1 MTKTLTIIIGLRS
14 TISESQK
21 KIIKNSI
28 VISSDFLKFQKKIMK
43 IKKYNFNLIFNN
55 FYPSAKI
62 DKVNEKN
69 YLQLNELCLKNL
81 SLILSILNPRKIKK
95 IFYTSSSSVYIFSKE
110 LNHDFIDHK
119 NRRLQAAYKLAAENL
134 ITNYSLRNKIKYYVM
149 RVFNTYGNSCDKFSF
164 IEKIIYSKNKR
175 KKIVLNNGGLAYRDF
190 IHIDDVSNIYNN
202 FIKKNF
208 KSGFYDVG
216 SGRGYKILDI
226 INFVNFKKNLIIKRK
241 LLERKYSIANLN
253 KLKKINR
260 GNKIKKLDEYLINN
274 CKLNKKKKLKNI
286 PFRRP

>member
-1 MTKTLTIIIGLRS
+1 M
-14 TISESQK
+14 
-21 KIIKNSI
+21 
-28 VISSDFLKFQKKIMK
+28 
-43 IKKYNFNLIFNN
+43 IFNN

-110 LNHDFIDHK
+110 LNHDFIDYK
-119 NRRLQAAYKLAAENL
+119 NRRLQAAYKLATENL

-226 INFVNFKKNLIIKRK
+226 INFVNFKKKFNYK
-241 LLERKYSIANLN
+241 
-253 KLKKINR
+253 KKIIGKKIFNR
-260 GNKIKKLDEYLINN
+260 
-274 CKLNKKKKLKNI
+274 
-286 PFRRP
+286 